1 MNTGLTTQ
9 EQIALAKEILQVKN
23 RRERSLKLGEILD
36 REKLSSDDMYALY
49 NTLLTAIRVYG
60 DVIGFD
66 DKDFQE
72 MALTILVLEKV
83 EEAKETRVAQRG
95 AIPLL
100 VIAHGAKK
108 RERSRRFEM
117 KTATVKM
124 FKERPNG
131 DLSEFIIELTIPSRR
146 RYGAVIRE
154 YIEYYNAKHF
164 AKIYFYEVLEL
175 ETSKK

>member
-1 MNTGLTTQ
+1 MNKGLTTQ

-83 EEAKETRVAQRG
+83 EEAKQARVAQRG

-100 VIAHGAKK
+100 VVAHRAKK
-108 RERSRRFEM
+108 EKGGKEVESVEIVELIKITFKRGKGTEDDPIRVVTQYWDKENVLIFE
-117 KTATVKM
+117 K
-124 FKERPNG
+124 
-131 DLSEFIIELTIPSRR
+131 D
-146 RYGAVIRE
+146 
-154 YIEYYNAKHF
+154 
-164 AKIYFYEVLEL
+164 
-175 ETSKK
+175 

>member
-1 MNTGLTTQ
+1 MTKEFTTQ

-36 REKLSSDDMYALY
+36 REKLSSDDMYELY

-100 VIAHGAKK
+100 VIAIERKK
-108 RERSRRFEM
+108 RKEQENET
-117 KTATVKM
+117 KTVSVQW
-124 FKERPNG
+124 E
-131 DLSEFIIELTIPSRR
+131 
-146 RYGAVIRE
+146 
-154 YIEYYNAKHF
+154 
-164 AKIYFYEVLEL
+164 
-175 ETSKK
+175 KKKAI